1 MSRTTAHLFLFIF
14 IVATVACDKVAL
26 LAPTGSTVTLSI
38 SSTSVASNGTAEVI
52 ATVIESAGTPVHN
65 GTEVTFQSSV
75 GQVDPAVVR
84 TEGGIARTTF
94 RANGASGTARVTAF
108 SGGAR
113 ATDVEVLV
121 GGAAASTVNVRT
133 DPSSVPQNGGTVQ
146 VIATVRDISG
156 NSLPSAQV
164 VFTSDNGALAANSA
178 LTDQNGEAR
187 TTLTTNRQTVVRASV
202 AGREAQSTVNLV

>member
-1 MSRTTAHLFLFIF
+1 MRLLYLEVPAVSRTTARVFLSIL

-38 SSTSVASNGTAEVI
+38 SSTTVASNGTAEVI
-52 ATVIESAGTPVHN
+52 AAVIESSGTPVHN

-75 GQVDPAVVR
+75 GIVDPAVGR

-94 RANGASGTARVTAF
+94 RANGASGTATVTAF

-121 GGAAASTVNVRT
+121 GSAAASTVTVRT
-133 DPSSVPQNGGTVQ
+133 SPTSVSQNGNSVEVT
-146 VIATVRDISG
+146 ATVRDLSG
-156 NSLPSAQV
+156 NGLP
-164 VFTSDNGALAANSA
+164 AA
-178 LTDQNGEAR
+178 
-187 TTLTTNRQTVVRASV
+187 
-202 AGREAQSTVNLV
+202 